1 MELDTLQSAWQ
12 NSEPAHKGNKEISEM
27 MRERTHPVLKR
38 IRRQMIIEG
47 IAFTFFLFF
56 YYDLFDGDRKPFYV
70 NALLVAAMLFAL
82 VHTIT
87 GYKLAKGGV
96 TGSTIKQALSNQ
108 LMKLKGYALISIISR
123 VGVAGCLLF
132 FFASIITF
140 TTQKYWLL
148 AAIILLFVIQLVILS
163 GIWLKRIRQI
173 KNAMESF
180 ESDALITF
188 K

>member
-12 NSEPAHKGNKEISEM
+12 NNEPAPKGNSEISAM

-47 IAFTFFLFF
+47 IAFTFLLFA
-56 YYDLFDGDRKPFYV
+56 YYDLFDGDQKPVYV
-70 NALLVAAMLFAL
+70 NVLLVAAMLFAL
-82 VHTIT
+82 VHTLM

-96 TGSTIKQALSNQ
+96 TGSTIKQALNNQ
-108 LMKLKGYALISIISR
+108 LSKLKVYALISVISR

-132 FFASIITF
+132 FFTSIITF
-140 TTQKYWLL
+140 TAQKYWLL
-148 AAIILLFVIQLVILS
+148 AAMILLFVIQIMLLS

-180 ESDALITF
+180 S
-188 K
+188 